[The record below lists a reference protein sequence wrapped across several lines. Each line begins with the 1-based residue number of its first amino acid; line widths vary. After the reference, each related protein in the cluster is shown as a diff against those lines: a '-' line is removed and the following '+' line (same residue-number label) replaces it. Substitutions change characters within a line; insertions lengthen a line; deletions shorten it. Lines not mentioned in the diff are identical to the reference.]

1 MRLTRWKEYVPF
13 VIPATIAGA
22 NLALTRA
29 ASMPDLRL
37 LAVLLANNLMVA
49 YAFMINDI
57 EDAPD
62 DARDPARAARNPVT
76 CGELSPVVAWVSALA
91 VAGMAVVLY
100 AMCGLPAL
108 AVGVLGLILS
118 HLYSWKPVRLK
129 AWPALD
135 VVSHALMLSALL
147 VLAGYVTYHPDPGPA
162 WLIVAAAFLGS
173 AYGQLYNQVR
183 DYDMDKAAGLHNT
196 AVMTGKQVTRV
207 LMYGAT
213 AGAAVCGALAL
224 LAGLIPLW
232 LVVVGVMVL
241 PLIFIVF
248 RPKVDM
254 RGGEA
259 ADVSGKVQIQ
269 ANVFLTA
276 MSLLWLVGVVLGLG

>member
-13 VIPATIAGA
+13 VIPATLAGV
-22 NLALTRA
+22 NLALARA
-29 ASMPDLRL
+29 GTAPDLRL
-37 LAVLLANNLMVA
+37 LAALAANNLMVA

-76 CGELSPVVAWVSALA
+76 CGEISPGMAWLSSLA
-91 VAGMAVVLY
+91 VAALALLLY
-100 AMCGLPAL
+100 ALCGPLAL
-108 AVGVLGLILS
+108 IVGGFGLVLS

-135 VVSHALMLSALL
+135 VVSHALSISALL
-147 VLAGYVTYHPDPGPA
+147 ALAGYVVYHPDPGPA
-162 WLIVAAAFLGS
+162 WLVIGAAFLGS
-173 AYGQLYNQVR
+173 AYGQLYNQLR

-196 AVMTGKQVTRV
+196 VVMAGPRVTQF
-207 LMYGAT
+207 LMYGAVG
-213 AGAAVCGALAL
+213 GAILCGALAL
-224 LAGLIPLW
+224 LAGVIPLW
-232 LVVVGVMVL
+232 LAAVGVVAL
-241 PLIFIVF
+241 PLVLVLL

-259 ADVSGKVQIQ
+259 ADVSGRVQIQ
-269 ANVFLTA
+269 ANVFLTL
-276 MSLLWLVGVVLGLG
+276 MSLIWLAGVALGIG